1 MSSSTNQ
8 YKRLLLENKGGVLTI
23 MLSSPKRRN
32 AVDGV
37 MHEELPRALRAAA
50 ADPSVAV
57 IVLTGDPA
65 GGAFC
70 AGGDIHW
77 VRDAS
82 QTGEGFA
89 KILREG
95 VEVLRAIVDAPQ
107 PVISMING
115 AAVGLGATLALFADV
130 SFMDEAA
137 KISDPHVGIGVA
149 AGDGGAVIWPLLI
162 GPNRAK
168 EFLMTGDA
176 LTGAEAASI
185 GLINHAVP
193 ARDLNSRTYAFAE
206 RMLTGPRLAIEF
218 TKRSVN
224 LYLRMILNQV
234 IDASVSLEGIS
245 FRTADHD
252 EAVRAFAAKE
262 KPRFGQLKG

>member
-1 MSSSTNQ
+1 MTDQ
-8 YKRLLLENKGGVLTI
+8 YERLLLQNSAGVLTI
-23 MLSSPKRRN
+23 KLSSPKRRN
-32 AVDGV
+32 AVDGI

-70 AGGDIHW
+70 AGGDINW
-77 VRDAS
+77 VRVAS
-82 QTGEGFA
+82 QSGEGFA

-107 PVISMING
+107 PVIAMING
-115 AAVGLGATLALFADV
+115 AAVGLGATLALFADI

-137 KISDPHVGIGVA
+137 KISDPHVGVGVA

-176 LTGAEAASI
+176 MTGAEAAAM

-193 ARDLNSRTYAFAE
+193 AESLESKTYAFAE
-206 RMLTGPRLAIEF
+206 RMRTGPRLAIEF

-224 LYLRMILNQV
+224 LYLRMVLNQV
-234 IDASVSLEGIS
+234 IDASVALEGIN
-245 FRTADHD
+245 FRTADHA
-252 EAVRAFAAKE
+252 EAVRAFLAKE
-262 KPRFGQLKG
+262 KPRFTQLREP